1 MVITFD
7 NSDSV
12 IQAYDL
18 LRVSFYEDKKLLGM
32 RQSYFHYSF
41 VPVLHD
47 ILKVNISYFIKIH

>member
-32 RQSYFHYSF
+32 KQSYSPDNF
-41 VPVLHD
+41 V
-47 ILKVNISYFIKIH
+47 